1 MGIERV
7 TPHPDLYLEE
17 LKPWEAEA
25 YQAEEDETWSKIT
38 AGKFWVTAD
47 LRRIET
53 YLSTS
58 ERRKAAHLIGNEL
71 GATAVFDRREDC
83 YRIDQ

>member
-25 YQAEEDETWSKIT
+25 YQAEEDET
-38 AGKFWVTAD
+38 
-47 LRRIET
+47 
-53 YLSTS
+53 
-58 ERRKAAHLIGNEL
+58 
-71 GATAVFDRREDC
+71 
-83 YRIDQ
+83 